1 MRLKFFSIPA
11 TPTNAAEAALNQL
24 LAMHRVSQ
32 VGRQF
37 QATWAS
43 GMRISTD
50 ASPPR

>member
-1 MRLKFFSIPA
+1 MKLEFFGIPA

-24 LAMHRVSQ
+24 LAMHRVSH
-32 VGRQF
+32 VDRQF

-50 ASPPR
+50 S